1 MASCCHD
8 KCVYEQSMKG
18 SKGGRQRNERWARNW
33 FLGTKIETNKK
44 ECNCCVTKRVN
55 PGMFWEKVAISENKV
70 IQRKMNL
77 QHINKKMCIRAD
89 KSLVWHWYRPS
100 SRNRNPFVN
109 FHCSWRH
116 KTFCYILTYHLY
128 TQYSHHL
135 HLPSM
140 STTVKLIVILITL

>member
-55 PGMFWEKVAISENKV
+55 PGMFWEKVMISENKMWFNEKWIFNISTKKCASGQTSLSFGIDIVRPLKIGIHLWIFIARDV
-70 IQRKMNL
+70 IRRFAIYLPTTSIFHQCQQLSN
-77 QHINKKMCIRAD
+77 
-89 KSLVWHWYRPS
+89 SL
-100 SRNRNPFVN
+100 
-109 FHCSWRH
+109 
-116 KTFCYILTYHLY
+116 
-128 TQYSHHL
+128 
-135 HLPSM
+135 
-140 STTVKLIVILITL
+140 